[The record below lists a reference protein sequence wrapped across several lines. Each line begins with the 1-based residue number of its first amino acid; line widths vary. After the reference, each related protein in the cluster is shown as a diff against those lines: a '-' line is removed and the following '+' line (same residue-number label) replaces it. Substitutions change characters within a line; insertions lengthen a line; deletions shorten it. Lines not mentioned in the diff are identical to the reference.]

1 MRQNH
6 TDAAC
11 LLDDVLAQGQQNPLS
26 HSEVTLKERIPDKE
40 GVRHTHTHTH
50 THTQREEYY
59 SAVKRSETVPL
70 AATWMDW
77 EGFPGGAVVKSL
89 PTNAGDAGDSGSN
102 PGKGRSPGEGNGNS
116 LQYS

>member
-40 GVRHTHTHTH
+40 NVRHTHT
-50 THTQREEYY
+50 EEYY
-59 SAVKRSETVPL
+59 SAVQRSDIVPL

-89 PTNAGDAGDSGSN
+89 PTNSGDAGDSGSN
-102 PGKGRSPGEGNGNS
+102 PG
-116 LQYS
+116 